1 MSTMFWI
8 WTAVIICS
16 IIVEIITA
24 DLISI
29 WFTCGAV
36 IPFILAATNAVN
48 YEWQIVIFVVVS
60 VTLLASLRKITK
72 KYLLRNSNLKTNVDS
87 LIGQKFRLLH
97 RTDFETVGKIKV
109 KDVDWSV
116 IAEDQGTIEEGAVVE
131 IVKIAGNKLIVKEIE
146 KMETK
151 NDKKQNKGEN

>member
-36 IPFILAATNAVN
+36 VPFILAATNAVN

-60 VTLLASLRKITK
+60 VTLLACLRKITK
-72 KYLLRNSNLKTNVDS
+72 KYLLRNSNVKTNADS

-97 RTDFETVGKIKV
+97 RTDFETVGKVKV

-116 IAEDQGTIEEGAVVE
+116 MAEGQETIEEGAVVE
-131 IVKIAGNKLIVKEIE
+131 IVGLSGNKLIVKEIK
-146 KMETK
+146 KMEE
-151 NDKKQNKGEN
+151 KKQNKGEK

>member
-1 MSTMFWI
+1 MSAMFWV
-8 WTAVIICS
+8 WTAIIICS

-36 IPFILAATNAVN
+36 VPFILAATNAVN

-60 VTLLASLRKITK
+60 VTLLACLRKITK
-72 KYLLRNSNLKTNVDS
+72 KYLLRNSNVKTNADS

-97 RTDFETVGKIKV
+97 RTDFETVGKVKV

-116 IAEDQGTIEEGAVVE
+116 MAEGQETIEEGAVVE
-131 IVKIAGNKLIVKEIE
+131 IVCLSGNKLIVKEIK
-146 KMETK
+146 KMEE
-151 NDKKQNKGEN
+151 KKLNKGEK